1 MVVGAERVFVAA
13 GLAQVRWQDSIQITA
28 VTVKSL
34 GKQVDFCHMA
44 KEVVVQCTI
53 PERSICSGDFLCK
66 LRIKFLK
73 EPACGFAVF
82 QWQFAFVVRPWF
94 VFTNEMDNLNVDKT
108 FEQ

>member
-1 MVVGAERVFVAA
+1 
-13 GLAQVRWQDSIQITA
+13 
-28 VTVKSL
+28 
-34 GKQVDFCHMA
+34 MA

-53 PERSICSGDFLCK
+53 PERSISSGDFLCK

-82 QWQFAFVVRPWF
+82 QRQSAFVVRPWF